1 MLAQGLQSCLT
12 LCDPV
17 GCSPPGSSVQ
27 GILQARILEWVA
39 LSSCRGSSQ
48 PRDRPASLTPPALA
62 GVFFTTG
69 ATWIVLYCSV
79 AQSCLTLCD
88 PMDCSTSGF
97 PVLHHLLELA
107 QTHVCWVGDATQP
120 SCTLSSPGKPTAN
133 FTKSSSDWVTPLTKN
148 VHWLPINN
156 SYRIEIQSLGQTP
169 YKLSQECLCLSL
181 VRCVPRG
188 MGWGP
193 WQDGCRGP
201 RRGVPA
207 LEPGSPQPTGAL
219 RCAEPHRA
227 ACLWGEQRSR
237 TASGLY
243 QQQASLVRSVTSRA
257 LRMRGLYQ
265 QREILWRRGRNEP
278 TLTAAGGSRH

>member
-1 MLAQGLQSCLT
+1 M
-12 LCDPV
+12 
-17 GCSPPGSSVQ
+17 
-27 GILQARILEWVA
+27 
-39 LSSCRGSSQ
+39 
-48 PRDRPASLTPPALA
+48 
-62 GVFFTTG
+62 
-69 ATWIVLYCSV
+69 
-79 AQSCLTLCD
+79 
-88 PMDCSTSGF
+88 
-97 PVLHHLLELA
+97 
-107 QTHVCWVGDATQP
+107 
-120 SCTLSSPGKPTAN
+120 
-133 FTKSSSDWVTPLTKN
+133 TKN

-193 WQDGCRGP
+193 RQDGRRGP
-201 RRGVPA
+201 RWGVPA